1 MSSKK
6 IEQKGKDIGEGKAVI
21 NNNGLDDLE
30 SLRASIK
37 AVTEEIMLLISKRLS
52 IAKAIGDIKRRHGLE
67 IVDERAEDE
76 LRSYIFE
83 RCNSLNLDRG
93 LVGRLLNILML
104 ESTKVQVNSSINTNT
119 TGISNNTPTRI
130 FSKARMLENEGK
142 SIIHLEIGE
151 PNVHISSSIK
161 DALIHAIDSGR
172 YHYTESKGVGVLR
185 DAIVRAVKSKYNI
198 TIDSS
203 KEVIVTV
210 GGRFAVNLAILAT
223 LSAGDEVIVIEP
235 AWPAYKDIADFIG
248 AKVRVLRTSL
258 EDSWSIDIERLNAM
272 INSNTKVIVL
282 NYPNNPTGKVLDAD
296 VLKGIIDIARSKSI
310 TILSDEV
317 YADLTFKG
325 RFKSILEYGY
335 ENSIAVYSISKGQ
348 GLTGFRLGYAISYNK
363 SIIDA
368 MSRIQGMLLTC
379 VAEPIQY
386 AAVSAIEDQESIK
399 KNASIVRS
407 RLRVICNELY
417 SMQESLDCISFIE
430 PDGTMYVFVKVARDS
445 SFNTSR
451 FIDLLLERG
460 VAVTPGNA
468 FGSSSYYGMFI
479 RISAAQDEDT
489 LIKGMRIIKDA
500 LISISNN
507 K

>member
-1 MSSKK
+1 MSSRK
-6 IEQKGKDIGEGKAVI
+6 IEEESKDIGEGNAVI
-21 NNNGLDDLE
+21 KNNGLDDLE
-30 SLRASIK
+30 SLRVSIK
-37 AVTEEIMLLISKRLS
+37 EVTEEIMLLISKRLS
-52 IAKAIGDIKRRHGLE
+52 IARAIGDIKRRHGLE
-67 IVDERAEDE
+67 IVDEKTEDE

-83 RCNSLNLDRG
+83 RCNSLGLDRG
-93 LVGRLLNILML
+93 LVGKLLNILML
-104 ESTKVQVNSSINTNT
+104 ESTKVQ
-119 TGISNNTPTRI
+119 ISGSMNANAKDTSNTPTSI
-130 FSKARMLENEGK
+130 FSKARMLEAEGK

-151 PNVHISSSIK
+151 SNVHISSSIK
-161 DALIHAIDSGR
+161 DALIRAIDSGR

-198 TIDSS
+198 SVDSS

-210 GGRFAVNLAILAT
+210 GGRFAVNLAMLAS

-235 AWPAYKDIADFIG
+235 AWPAYKDTADFIG

-258 EDSWSIDIERLNAM
+258 EDSWSIDTERLNTM

-282 NYPNNPTGKVLDAD
+282 NYPNNPTGKVLNAD
-296 VLKGIIDIARSKSI
+296 TLKGIVDIARSKGI
-310 TILSDEV
+310 TIISDEV
-317 YADLTFKG
+317 YADLTLKG

-335 ENSIAVYSISKGQ
+335 ENSIAIHSISKGQ
-348 GLTGFRLGYAISYNK
+348 GLTGFRLGYAISYNR

-399 KNASIVRS
+399 SNASIIRS

-417 SMQESLDCISFIE
+417 TMQESLHGISFME
-430 PDGTMYVFVKVARDS
+430 PDGAMYVFVKVARDG

-468 FGSSSYYGMFI
+468 FGSSSYYNMFI

-489 LIKGMRIIKDA
+489 LIKGMEIIKNT
-500 LISISNN
+500 LISMYNE
-507 K
+507 